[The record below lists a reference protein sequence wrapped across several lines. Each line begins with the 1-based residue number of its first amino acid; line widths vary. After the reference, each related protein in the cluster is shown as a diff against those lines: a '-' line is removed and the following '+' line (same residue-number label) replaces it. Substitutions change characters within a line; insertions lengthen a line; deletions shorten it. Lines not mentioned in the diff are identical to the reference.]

1 MKKIDKRINKDIETL
16 KGDLRRVRDDLAA
29 KWRLRR
35 QRGSEVVAAG
45 GPVVR
50 EVVTEVRERP
60 AGPDEYRP
68 KARRRHAI
76 RRLAVF
82 FALGTVAILLARR
95 REVSVADASQPGR
108 WRRRLAV
115 RLPWTRRSRR
125 AVIETEAYE
134 PTARVPPFPDRGVT
148 AVREESA
155 VP

>member
-1 MKKIDKRINKDIETL
+1 MKKIDKRINKDIEAL
-16 KGDLRRVRDDLAA
+16 KGDLRRVRDDLVA
-29 KWRLRR
+29 KLRSRR

-60 AGPDEYRP
+60 AWPDEYRQRP
-68 KARRRHAI
+68 RRRSA

-82 FALGTVAILLARR
+82 FALGTAAILLARR
-95 REVSVADASQPGR
+95 RAAVGADVSAPGR

-125 AVIETEAYE
+125 TGIEAEAYE
-134 PTARVPPFPDRGVT
+134 PTVRVPSSPDREVT
-148 AVREESA
+148 VVREESA